1 MISIMSLWRKIEGVW
16 LGYLVNVVVQN
27 ILRVGLGI
35 FVTNVGIEYVQ
46 IALISI
52 TENIAMAAL
61 NAVNV
66 CLDN

>member
-1 MISIMSLWRKIEGVW
+1 MISILSQWRKNEQEW
-16 LGYLVNVVVQN
+16 LGYLVNVVAQN

-46 IALISI
+46 IALINI
-52 TENIAMAAL
+52 MGNIAMAAL